1 MDLRRLRA
9 FVVAAEEGHL
19 GRAAARL
26 HITQPTLSRQLA
38 ALERELGVSLF
49 SRDRRS
55 LALTAT
61 GGIVLDRAQGVLA
74 QADALVT
81 DAARAQQGTLGTVRV
96 GFVQSATFE
105 ALPAILGPF
114 RATHPDVVLD
124 ARAMTTLDQLPALR
138 SGRLDV
144 GLLRPPRADAG
155 IATRVI
161 SRDPLMVALPA
172 RDPLARADAVSL
184 AQLAD
189 RDFVFYQRPPPAT
202 PDPVIYDR
210 IIGHCRTAGFS
221 PRVIQEAR
229 DVQTIAALVA
239 ASLGVS
245 LLIAP
250 TPPDHGGA
258 VVYRPV
264 ADNVPP
270 WELCVAWLPERLSP
284 AAAAF
289 LDVAEQERPSR

>member
-9 FVVAAEEGHL
+9 FVIAAEEGHL

-26 HITQPTLSRQLA
+26 HITQPTLSRQLT
-38 ALERELGVSLF
+38 ALERDLAVSLF

-55 LALTAT
+55 LELTAT
-61 GGIVLDRAQGVLA
+61 GRLVLDRARGVLE
-74 QADALVT
+74 QADALMT
-81 DAARAQQGTLGTVRV
+81 DAVRAHEGKLGMVRV

-114 RATHPDVVLD
+114 RATHPDVQLD
-124 ARAMTTLDQLPALR
+124 ARAMMTVEQLPALR
-138 SGRLDV
+138 AGRLDV
-144 GLLRPPRADAG
+144 GLLRPPATVDG

-161 SRDPLMVALPA
+161 SHDPLMVALPA
-172 RDPLARADAVSL
+172 RDPLAREDVVSL
-184 AQLAD
+184 ADLAD

-210 IIGHCRTAGFS
+210 IMGHCRAAGFR
-221 PRVIQEAR
+221 PRVVQGAR

-239 ASLGVS
+239 AGLGVS
-245 LLIAP
+245 LLISP

-264 ADNVPP
+264 ADEVPP
-270 WELCVAWLPERLSP
+270 WELCLAWVPEHLSP
-284 AAAAF
+284 AAQAF
-289 LDVAEQERPSR
+289 LDVAEQERPSP